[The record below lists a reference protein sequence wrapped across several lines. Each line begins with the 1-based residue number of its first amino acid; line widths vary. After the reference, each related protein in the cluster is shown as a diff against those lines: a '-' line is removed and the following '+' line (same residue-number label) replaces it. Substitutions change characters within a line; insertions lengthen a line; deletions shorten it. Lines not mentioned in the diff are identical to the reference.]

1 MIRRYWDANAFLG
14 YLKGE
19 EDKADVCTS
28 ILEEAERG
36 GCVIVTSSVTFVEVV
51 HYGSRLGM
59 TRDVE
64 EEIRDFFRHKWIE
77 VVSVDRPVAEAARE
91 MLWRVKELKNKDALH
106 FATAYC
112 SEADVLE
119 TYDPDLLA
127 LDGHVIDGRPVRV
140 ARPHIEQV
148 ALIR

>member
-1 MIRRYWDANAFLG
+1 MMRRYWDACTFLG

-36 GCVIVTSSVTFVEVV
+36 GCVILTSSITLVEVV
-51 HYGSRLGM
+51 HYGRREDL
-59 TRDVE
+59 TREVE
-64 EEIRDFFRHKWIE
+64 DEIQEFFYREWIE
-77 VVSVDRPVAEAARE
+77 VAMLDRQVGEAARE
-91 MLWRVKELKNKDALH
+91 MLWRVPDLKHKDAVH
-106 FATAYC
+106 FATAFRYG
-112 SEADVLE
+112 ADVLE
-119 TYDPDLLA
+119 TYDADLLA
-127 LDGHVIDGRPVRV
+127 LDGQVIDGRPVRV